1 MPSPRDIDSVLRK
14 WDYTPGEVNARQIK
28 ARNGRDVLQMRVDM
42 GLLQMETELRPDGQR
57 PHGAET
63 YFDYLVGEV
72 IREGEGFELSQE
84 QCSEADREFIQFY
97 HRRLCWLS
105 LREYRRAAKDADHSL
120 AFMDFVREHSPDEE
134 WTLSHEQY
142 RPFVL
147 FHRVQAGALAILD
160 DDGPEMAIAEINR
173 GLEQFRDLFI
183 RYNAEDQRATNWCNG
198 CGKCGKASAAATR
211 WGRPSTSNLPMRF
224 GLRIT
229 NWPPSFA
236 TSCGTMRWLPLPPPA
251 PARPAATR
259 GPTSAASEPWLAGSH
274 PEDSARL
281 EIFSDRFRRQLAT
294 NASGWTVW
302 ANLAAAACSK
312 KKFSAFGMPAAHSFS
327 VVPATHADF
336 VSGEKPNASHAT

>member
-72 IREGEGFELSQE
+72 IREGEEFELSQE

-183 RYNAEDQRATNWCNG
+183 RYNAEDQFESDELVQRL
-198 CGKCGKASAAATR
+198 R
-211 WGRPSTSNLPMRF
+211 EMRE
-224 GLRIT
+224 
-229 NWPPSFA
+229 SV
-236 TSCGTMRWLPLPPPA
+236 
-251 PARPAATR
+251 
-259 GPTSAASEPWLAGSH
+259 
-274 PEDSARL
+274 
-281 EIFSDRFRRQLAT
+281 RRRYEVGQTLDEQLADAVRSE
-294 NASGWTVW
+294 NYELAAELRDQLRDNEV
-302 ANLAAAACSK
+302 AAAA
-312 KKFSAFGMPAAHSFS
+312 AARTRQARGDSG
-327 VVPATHADF
+327 ADL
-336 VSGEKPNASHAT
+336 SRK

>member
-1 MPSPRDIDSVLRK
+1 MPSPRDIDSILKK
-14 WDYTPGEVNARQIK
+14 WDYTPGEVNARRIK
-28 ARNGRDVLQMRVDM
+28 ARNGRELLQMRVDM
-42 GLLQMETELRPDGQR
+42 GLLQMETDLRPDGLR

-147 FHRVQAGALAILD
+147 FHRVQAGALATLD

-173 GLEQFRDLFI
+173 GLEQFRELFI
-183 RYNAEDQRATNWCNG
+183 RYDAEDSSRPTNWWRDSG
-198 CGKCGKASAAATR
+198 RCGRASVVATKWVAR
-211 WGRPSTSNLPMRF
+211 STSSLPMRSVAKTMN
-224 GLRIT
+224 LPR
-229 NWPPSFA
+229 NFA
-236 TSCGTMRWLPLPPPA
+236 TSCGITKWLRPPPTA
-251 PARPAATR
+251 PARPGAT
-259 GPTSAASEPWLAGSH
+259 PVPISVAT
-274 PEDSARL
+274 DS
-281 EIFSDRFRRQLAT
+281 
-294 NASGWTVW
+294 VPP
-302 ANLAAAACSK
+302 AAAA
-312 KKFSAFGMPAAHSFS
+312 FSEIDGTVAAALRAA
-327 VVPATHADF
+327 VPAPEPRMAPQFLKIFQTARSLRSSTWTDWREAA
-336 VSGEKPNASHAT
+336 GPA